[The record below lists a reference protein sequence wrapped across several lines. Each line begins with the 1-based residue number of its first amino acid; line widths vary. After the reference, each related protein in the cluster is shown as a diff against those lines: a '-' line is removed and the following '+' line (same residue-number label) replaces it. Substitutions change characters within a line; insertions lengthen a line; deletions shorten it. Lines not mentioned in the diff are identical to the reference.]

1 MKLRNFHLQA
11 ATILHQIA
19 TRGRPSLATF
29 SRKNKHEHKQP
40 TIPVDVQKGGV
51 GNMPMWNSKPNPS
64 GVFVEI

>member
-40 TIPVDVQKGGV
+40 TIPVDVQKDDA
-51 GNMPMWNSKPNPS
+51 GNMPIWNSKPNRCCI
-64 GVFVEI
+64 FVEI